1 MKKTNFT
8 KKLFPAG
15 LTLIALLMLGN
26 FCQILGE
33 TKLFYNWKAE
43 FQDWQEE
50 MVCILGEK
58 MTGMLAPASAYLSE
72 DHADTV
78 LEWMLTYIT
87 QTIPVQGYLNE
98 KMGKNQEGK
107 NPFEE
112 ESSFFL
118 KMEEI
123 GFEQNTEKESKEQES
138 YIEQTEETETELK
151 TTEEYTSIEN
161 ISEQGIEEG
170 TTGDSLEE
178 TESHSLEE
186 MNETEWEVLVRQEG
200 SIFYYQP
207 SLSEFSKEE
216 ETQEVFLNR
225 LLQSSAY
232 SLEKLKD
239 FDFLMQK
246 FFTVRETTSIRSGEL
261 SVEELL
267 SHDARMKGGN
277 ESPQILIYHSH
288 SQEEFCDYI
297 AGETGRQIL
306 DVGTYLSELLSEKYG
321 YYVVHDMTPY
331 DVKDGVMDKN
341 AAYTYAGEGIE
352 AILEIYPSIEV
363 IIDLHRDGV
372 NEGVHLVTEVD
383 GKPTAKIMFV
393 NGISRT
399 TLQGEIGYLYNPYI
413 KQNIAFSFHLQ
424 LAASQRYA
432 EFIRRTMI
440 SAYRYNLHYRE
451 KSLLIEVGAQT
462 NTTQEAMNA
471 MEPLAKLLNEVLG

>member
-1 MKKTNFT
+1 MKKTNFR
-8 KKLFPAG
+8 KRLFLAG
-15 LTLIALLMLGN
+15 LTLAALLMFGN
-26 FCQILGE
+26 FCQTLGE
-33 TKLFYNWKAE
+33 TKWFYNWKAE
-43 FQDWQEE
+43 FRDWQEE
-50 MVCILGEK
+50 IVCILGEK
-58 MTGMLAPASAYLSE
+58 MTNMLTPVSVYLSE
-72 DHADTV
+72 DQADTIF
-78 LEWMLTYIT
+78 EWMLTYIM
-87 QTIPVQGYLNE
+87 QTIPVQGYLSE
-98 KMGKNQEGK
+98 RIGMNQEGK
-107 NPFEE
+107 NPFESLE
-112 ESSFFL
+112 QKESFFL
-118 KMEEI
+118 EI
-123 GFEQNTEKESKEQES
+123 EKTDLENLEQNMEKETELES
-138 YIEQTEETETELK
+138 QIEQTEAIEILESSDIGKESESIKESESEEETETEFLA
-151 TTEEYTSIEN
+151 EEV
-161 ISEQGIEEG
+161 
-170 TTGDSLEE
+170 
-178 TESHSLEE
+178 
-186 MNETEWEVLVRQEG
+186 NETEWDVLLRQEG
-200 SIFYYQP
+200 NIFYYQP
-207 SLSEFSKEE
+207 SLSEFLKEE
-216 ETQEVFLNR
+216 ETQEVFLDR

-306 DVGTYLSELLSEKYG
+306 DVGTYLSELLSKKYG

-383 GKPTAKIMFV
+383 GKPTAKLMFV

-413 KQNIAFSFHLQ
+413 KQNISFSFHLQ
-424 LAASQRYA
+424 LAASQQYA
-432 EFIRRTMI
+432 DFIRRTMI